1 MSGAAAGAPGD
12 APVGIPAGAGSGH
25 GGDSGFVIRLATDP
39 ADIEA
44 CFAVRKEVFVVEQR
58 VAEDIE
64 YDGRDDQAL
73 QVLAIRDDGVP
84 LGTGRL
90 LYGPGAADRTG
101 GDPAV
106 GSLGRLAVSSA
117 ARGRGIGAALVR
129 AIEDAARERG
139 LTVVDL
145 HAQSHALGF
154 YERLGYEAY
163 GPEFLDANIPHRSMR
178 RVIRGGAAD
187 A

>member
-1 MSGAAAGAPGD
+1 MTAPGY
-12 APVGIPAGAGSGH
+12 ALRV
-25 GGDSGFVIRLATDP
+25 ATEP

-58 VAEDIE
+58 VPEELE
-64 YDGRDDQAL
+64 YDGRDGDAV
-73 QVLAIRDDGVP
+73 QVLAVRDDGVP

-101 GDPAV
+101 GDPDT
-106 GSLGRLAVSSA
+106 GSLGRLAVRA
-117 ARGRGIGAALVR
+117 TARGLGIGAALVR

-139 LTVVDL
+139 LRVVDL

-163 GPEFLDANIPHRSMR
+163 GPEFPDAGMPHRSMR
-178 RVIRGGAAD
+178 RVLRRF
-187 A
+187 